1 MKLRSGF
8 VYKYVKPKKKS
19 NNSKKNKSCNKVDD
33 LCCICY
39 QKYTS
44 KRNCKVSCS
53 KSNLNKHGYHINCIK
68 EYLHYKILDNPYNSL
83 ECPYCRK
90 ELNQFYSKSKV
101 YFIKK

>member
-8 VYKYVKPKKKS
+8 VYNYVKPKQKCNNLKKTS
-19 NNSKKNKSCNKVDD
+19 INKPDD

-53 KSNLNKHGYHINCIK
+53 KNNLNKHGYHINCIK
-68 EYLHYKILDNPYNSL
+68 EYLHYRILDNPYNSL
-83 ECPYCRK
+83 NCPYCRK
-90 ELNQFYSKSKV
+90 ELSYFYSKSKI
-101 YFIKK
+101 YSIKR